1 MTTTRN
7 PSAPVNTG
15 TGAVAVAAPLVGY
28 LTFVLAMFSGEY
40 FGINADTDNVGR
52 EHDFSYAFSDSLG
65 EYGIGLAGLVIAII
79 AAATAWRGTPE
90 RLSRN
95 ALVLGILGVIAVSA
109 FWSGWPIVFG
119 ATAVA
124 LAYESYRRVGSLGI
138 QGWIGIVT
146 GALAFVAATVICV
159 TG

>member
-7 PSAPVNTG
+7 PSAPANTSP
-15 TGAVAVAAPLVGY
+15 VAVAAPLVGY
-28 LTFVLAMFSGEY
+28 LTFVLAMASGDY

-52 EHDFSYAFSDSLG
+52 EHDFGYAFSDSLG
-65 EYGIGLAGLVIAII
+65 EYGIGLAGLAIAII
-79 AAATAWRGTPE
+79 VAARVWQGTPE
-90 RLSRN
+90 RLSKT

-124 LAYESYRRVGSLGI
+124 LGYESYRRVGSLGAA
-138 QGWIGIVT
+138 GWIGIVT
-146 GALAFVAATVICV
+146 GALAFVAATIICV